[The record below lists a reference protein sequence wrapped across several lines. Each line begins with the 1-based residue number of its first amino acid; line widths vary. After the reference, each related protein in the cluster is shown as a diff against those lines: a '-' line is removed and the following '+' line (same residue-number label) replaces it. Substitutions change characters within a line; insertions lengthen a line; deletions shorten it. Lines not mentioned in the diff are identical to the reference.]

1 MKTTFNLLML
11 FSMLT
16 LLSCNQEQGEPLKIM
31 LTDDWKVQSSEKINT
46 PGSEIASAGVNTTG
60 WYTGSVP
67 STIMGVL
74 TANGLYEGILESM
87 NYKEIDRA
95 PFEHSWW
102 YRKEFTMPIL
112 PQNQQAKLCFDG
124 LSYSANV
131 WLNGKQVVSRDDFY
145 GVFRQFSFDIT
156 PLLAEDNVLAVEVFR
171 AQGGDPNIGFVD
183 WNPRPADES
192 MGIFRE
198 VYVEVT
204 GRVDIINPYV
214 STRLNTG
221 TLAEAWLDVEA
232 TLVNHGD
239 KKVKGKLIGQYE
251 GREFSVPVTLEPK
264 EQKVVKLSAEEV
276 QELYVTNP
284 RVWWCNNMGNP
295 EMYEMTLSFETG
307 DNISDTE
314 TVPFGIREIKDY
326 FTERGDRGFMLNGK
340 KVLIKSAG
348 WTDDIFLRDT
358 PETNDIQARY
368 VKDMNMNSIRFENIW
383 GTSQNIYDLCDKYG
397 LLALVG
403 WSCQWEWEGYLGSPV
418 DEYGG
423 IMTEHDMD
431 LIAESLKDQVL
442 WLRNHPSII
451 AWYVGSDQIP
461 RPALEERYMKVL
473 KEVDQIRPYVAAAA
487 SKKVSTITGPTGMKM
502 LGPYEYVGPNYW
514 YDKNARG
521 GAYGFNTETGI
532 GAQLPVIESLQKM
545 IPADKMWPINE
556 YWDYHCTTSTTD
568 MNTLRVLSEVIE
580 KKYGK
585 ADNLND
591 YLRKADLT
599 NYEGTKAMFEAFR
612 VNIDK
617 STGIVQWMLN
627 SAWPSLYWQVYD
639 YYLIP
644 TSAYYGIK
652 RANAPQQLIYNY
664 DDSGVYYVDQIHTPV
679 EAKAKISVYGLDSK
693 LLHEA
698 MIDFRVESDLS
709 KKVFDM
715 GEVAG
720 NVFLSLQ
727 LYDKQDNLLARNFYC
742 LSGKP
747 DVHDWKKTNW
757 VYTPI
762 AEYAD
767 FKKLA
772 SLAEAELDITTST
785 SNDGSNRVV
794 SVEITNN
801 TPVMSL
807 MTRLALKNTQ
817 GELLYPVFWED
828 NYISIMPGETR
839 TVKCTMDNLQ
849 VSGDGMYLQI
859 SGWNAKEKKL
869 NL

>member
-16 LLSCNQEQGEPLKIM
+16 LLSCNKEQGEPLKMM
-31 LTDDWKVQSSEKINT
+31 LTDDWKVQSSEKINIS
-46 PGSEIASAGVNTTG
+46 GSEIASAGVNTAG
-60 WYTGSVP
+60 WYKGSVP
-67 STIMGVL
+67 STVMGVL
-74 TANGLYEGILESM
+74 TANGLYEGVLEGM
-87 NYKEIDRA
+87 NYKEIDRT
-95 PFEHSWW
+95 PFDHSWW
-102 YRKEFTMPIL
+102 YRKEFTMPAISD
-112 PQNQQAKLCFDG
+112 NQQAKLCFDG

-145 GVFRQFSFDIT
+145 GVFRQFSFDISS
-156 PLLAEDNVLAVEVFR
+156 LLSENNVLAVEVFR

-214 STRLNTG
+214 SSRLNTG
-221 TLAEAWLDVEA
+221 TLDEAWLAVEA
-232 TLVNHGD
+232 TLVNHAD
-239 KKVKGKLIGQYE
+239 KKVKGKLVGQYD
-251 GREFSVPVTLEPK
+251 GREFLVPVTLQPK
-264 EQKVVKLSAEEV
+264 EQKVIKLSAEDL
-276 QELYVTNP
+276 QELYVANP

-307 DNISDTE
+307 GNISDTE

-340 KVLIKSAG
+340 KVLVKSAG
-348 WTDDIFLRDT
+348 WTDDIFLQDT

-423 IMTEHDMD
+423 IISEHDMD

-473 KEVDQIRPYVAAAA
+473 KEVDQIRPYVAAA
-487 SKKVSTITGPTGMKM
+487 SKRVSTITGPTGMKM
-502 LGPYEYVGPNYW
+502 FGPYEYVGPNYW

-585 ADNLND
+585 ATNLND

-612 VNIDK
+612 VNVDK

-664 DDSGVYYVDQIHTPV
+664 DDSGIYYVDQIHTPV
-679 EAKAKISVYGLDSK
+679 EAKAKISMYGLDSN

-698 MIDFRVESDLS
+698 VIDFRVESNCS

-715 GEVAG
+715 GNIAG

-762 AEYAD
+762 SEYAD

-772 SLAEAELDITTST
+772 SLAEAELNITTSI
-785 SNDGSNRVV
+785 SSEGSKRFVA
-794 SVEITNN
+794 VEITNN
-801 TPVMSL
+801 TPVISL
-807 MTRLALKNTQ
+807 MTRLALKNAK
-817 GELLYPVFWED
+817 GEMLYPVFWED

-839 TVKCTMDNLQ
+839 TVKCSMDDLQ
-849 VSGDGMYLQI
+849 VSGDGMYLQV
-859 SGWNAKEKKL
+859 SGWNAKEKRI